1 MPKWVPNCAADV
13 PVRRRAR
20 ARARARLVQ
29 EHQLHNWDPI
39 LASLEPGGPKN
50 LRKLIKVNV
59 NPSKTT
65 KKDNHIGPRTWFS
78 GPIGFGPDVVILGV
92 VL

>member
-1 MPKWVPNCAADV
+1 MFLKE
-13 PVRRRAR
+13 

-29 EHQLHNWDPI
+29 EYQLHNWDPI

-50 LRKLIKVNV
+50 LRKPIKVNI
-59 NPSKTT
+59 NPSKNQ
-65 KKDNHIGPRTWFS
+65 KRQPYRAQNLGFRAPE
-78 GPIGFGPDVVILGV
+78 PGFGPDLVILGV